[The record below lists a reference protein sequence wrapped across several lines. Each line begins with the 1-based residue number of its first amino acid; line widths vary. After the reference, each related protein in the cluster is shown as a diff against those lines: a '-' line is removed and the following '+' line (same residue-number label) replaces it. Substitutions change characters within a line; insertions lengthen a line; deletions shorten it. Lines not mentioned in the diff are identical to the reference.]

1 MVIYRTVPDSG
12 TVPDFSYV
20 CCDVCGS
27 FDIAETTSGYVCKE
41 CGVELEVQKLQYD
54 RPYNADLIQYASGI
68 GATQIGTKKERVI
81 SPHSRTLTRLSK
93 YNHIVDYDKIAYGKA
108 AKELS
113 RVLSRLGLGDYTAIK
128 EKALANFKEIRPQL
142 RPGSKY
148 RNIEKLVAIIL
159 YFRFRLD
166 GISIILADFFSNTEL
181 TKKEFN
187 EFFMQIRVYYPEYV
201 ERDRKFYISQ
211 RILEVCE
218 CFELGMPFYHLSKKL
233 LHKLWEVV
241 KGTTDDVLAGLV
253 CSISGLCAFNDKI
266 SVNTICKRLGIRM
279 STIQA
284 QVKKKI
290 LQHFKVDGFVSL
302 VRSSNLL
309 RGVVERLG
317 LLENK
322 ENYPQ
327 KDTEEPDMVE
337 INLGNT
343 VPMFSSNNQLD
354 YYWFALKG
362 EKHSQVN
369 VCCKINHNPLD
380 YSLINSSEIIPD
392 NLIDFQ
398 LIKYK
403 YSTSKDPPL
412 ISD

>member
-1 MVIYRTVPDSG
+1 MATYRIVPESG
-12 TVPDFSYV
+12 IVPDFSPV

-27 FDIAETTSGYVCKE
+27 FDIAETISGYVCKE
-41 CGVELEVQKLQYD
+41 CDVELEVQKLQYD
-54 RPYNADLIQYASGI
+54 RPYNADLIQYATGI
-68 GATQIGTKKERVI
+68 GTTQIGTKRERII
-81 SPHSRTLTRLSK
+81 SPYSCTLTRLSK
-93 YNHIVDYDKIAYGKA
+93 YTHIVDYDKIAYGKA

-128 EKALANFKEIRPQL
+128 EKALANFKDIRPQL

-148 RNIEKLVAIIL
+148 RNIEKLAAIIL

-166 GISIILADFFSNTEL
+166 GISIILADFFSNTAL

-187 EFFMQIRVYYPEYV
+187 EFFIQIRVYYPEYV

-218 CFELGMPFYHLSKKL
+218 HFELGMPFYHLSKKL

-253 CSISGLCAFNDKI
+253 CSISGLCAFKDKI

-284 QVKKKI
+284 QVKKKV
-290 LQHFKVDGFVSL
+290 LQHFKVDGFISL
-302 VRSSNLL
+302 VRSSDLL
-309 RGVVERLG
+309 EGIMERLG
-317 LLENK
+317 LLERQ
-322 ENYPQ
+322 EPSSH
-327 KDTEEPDMVE
+327 EEPNMVAV
-337 INLGNT
+337 NLGNT
-343 VPMFSSNNQLD
+343 VPVFNSNNQLE
-354 YYWFALKG
+354 YYWFAIRG
-362 EKHSQVN
+362 EGGSQVN

-380 YSLINSSEIIPD
+380 YSLTDSSEHIPD
-392 NLIDFQ
+392 TLVDFQ
-398 LIKYK
+398 LFKYK
-403 YSTSKDPPL
+403 YSTSKDPPVM
-412 ISD
+412 IH